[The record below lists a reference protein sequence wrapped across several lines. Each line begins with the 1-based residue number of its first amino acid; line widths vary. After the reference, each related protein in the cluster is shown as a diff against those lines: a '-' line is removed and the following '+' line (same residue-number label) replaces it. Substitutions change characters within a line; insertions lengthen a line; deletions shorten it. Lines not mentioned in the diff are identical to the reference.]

1 MQKLCIPLK
10 KEQSTEESIWTWTWR
25 MQQQKATDDADLLGC
40 YAVPLSTSGSW
51 HSEGTTI
58 LQKSGTS

>member
-1 MQKLCIPLK
+1 
-10 KEQSTEESIWTWTWR
+10 
-25 MQQQKATDDADLLGC
+25 MQQQNASADADLRGC

-58 LQKSGTS
+58 LQNIWNLI